1 MLILEVTIGVVAVG
15 AAIFGGY
22 SLGRKSE
29 QQASGSLVEELR
41 RQTEQLRGEEQMLRQ
56 TLLTSEATKSRLQ
69 TEASL
74 IAAQLEQE
82 RAHIEQVKKDLS
94 DHFKALSAENLQKS
108 NEQFLEL
115 AKINFEKYEERSKG
129 ELSKRTESFSQLV
142 EPVKESLKKFDEKLT
157 DLEQKRAGAY
167 QGLVEQVKSLQ
178 GSQENLRQEAKK
190 LSMAMSSAKSRGNWG
205 ELQLK
210 RVVEMAHM
218 VEYCDFVQ
226 QTTIND
232 SESQDLYRPDVIVN
246 LPGGKKIAIDSKVPT
261 TLYLESLEAQDET
274 QRVEFLRSFAD
285 KIKDHVTQLSKK
297 SYWDKIGPSPEFV
310 VLFLPGDTFFSAVL
324 DFHPELIE
332 YAVEEKV
339 LIATPTTLIA
349 LLKAVAYGWQQEDLS
364 RNADEIK
371 VLGQSLYER
380 LQIMSNHLSDMGKG
394 LRKTVECYNRTVGA
408 FESRVLVSARK
419 FGELGITQDTK
430 DLEIVEQIEEAPR
443 EVSDA

>member
-1 MLILEVTIGVVAVG
+1 MSVFQIISGCF
-15 AAIFGGY
+15 AAIVLIVSGFFLGKKSTAQSSA
-22 SLGRKSE
+22 SLI
-29 QQASGSLVEELR
+29 EELR
-41 RQTEQLRGEEQMLRQ
+41 KQADALRTAEQI
-56 TLLTSEATKSRLQ
+56 LTQKLFESEATKSALQ
-69 TEASL
+69 TRSALLAS
-74 IAAQLEQE
+74 QLEQE
-82 RAHIEQVKKDLS
+82 KAHIEQAKKDLS
-94 DHFKALSAENLQKS
+94 DHFKALSAENLRKS

-115 AKINFEKYEERSKG
+115 AKVNFEKFEERSKG
-129 ELSKRTESFSQLV
+129 ELIKRTDSFTQLV
-142 EPVKESLKKFDEKLT
+142 EPVKESLKKFDEKLSE
-157 DLEQKRAGAY
+157 LEHKRVGAY

-178 GSQENLRQEAKK
+178 GSQELLREEAKR

-210 RVVEMAHM
+210 RVIEMASM

-226 QTTIND
+226 QVSVTD
-232 SESQDLYRPDVIVN
+232 GESQDIFRPDVIVN

-261 TLYLESLEAQDET
+261 TLYLDSLNADSES

-285 KIKDHVTQLSKK
+285 KIKDHVGLLSKK
-297 SYWDKIGPSPEFV
+297 SYWDKIGSSPEFV
-310 VLFLPGDTFFSAVL
+310 VLFLPGDTFFGAVL

-332 YAVEEKV
+332 YAVTEKV

-380 LQIMSNHLSDMGKG
+380 LQLMSGNLGDVGKN
-394 LRKTVECYNRTVGA
+394 LRRAVECYNKTVGT

-419 FGELGITQDTK
+419 LGELGIAQDTK
-430 DLEIVEQIEEAPR
+430 TLDVLEQIEEAPR
-443 EVSDA
+443 EVSGA